1 MRKRNKLYTANK
13 WNRPLFAEGID
24 REHQNVFDGMFSST
38 LNTSSKPGIFG
49 TSSGLNYQ
57 APQLTKPNTSL
68 SIDWNNPVKANQQ
81 TLNSQSLVNNFTTEA
96 SKNNPYFDYDT
107 STSQSTS
114 GMSSGLRAGL
124 GIAAAAGSAIGRSDK
139 YKNGIY
145 DTLDPMY
152 HLAGGRESTIGNG
165 LSSAGVSLF
174 QAGAQSGNGY
184 LMLAGAGAK
193 VLGGLTNAAFGTKWN
208 KENINKIESNT
219 SNLRASAAGLTQVGS
234 NDDFLDRAS
243 NVGSTLNFSKS
254 DVGSNGWF
262 SGDKVGKKYNKLQAS
277 QTSASN
283 YLAHAMTVGARKADN
298 ALDEKVMA
306 NVSAFGGPLD
316 GNSGAIDY
324 GFMSDYL
331 TAKNKAASVKDKMG
345 TNIFG
350 NIQSPQ
356 TMFALGGD
364 MQANGSDFTDGLSH
378 ISAGGSHEANPYDGV
393 QVGISAKN
401 GQPNLVEE
409 GETIF
414 DDYVFSRRIKVDSQ
428 TKKKFHLGKKSDLTF
443 ADVSKKLEKESLERP
458 NDAISQAGLT
468 KQMHALAEQ
477 QERQKAEE
485 QQKEAQEAFEQLPL
499 EQQQEIMQQVA
510 MQEQQDQQQ
519 EAQQTQAMQEQQA
532 QGQQTQEE
540 GQQQEP
546 QQMVDEQMQAEQQGM
561 QPQMEEQQVN
571 ACGGP
576 LNRFDKGGELKKAIY
591 KALGFYTDP
600 QFEEWQKA
608 NKLDNIDW
616 NTADKNTA
624 LWDALGNKGA
634 VLKHAMDQGYNFGA
648 YTPGSNI
655 YNLAAFNDKLDAY
668 TASKNQG
675 NTEGNYAPDKN
686 FYLGDYKTI
695 KDLEN
700 SDKYKAYTK
709 YLTDLASRAK
719 GIKFASPDAEGKWK
733 DYKDIQ
739 WGDNKLSED
748 DYNALQTLWHHT
760 KGTSTKSKGDPVP
773 LFTTDANG
781 NFGIAD
787 NAADLIA
794 KYRTDGK
801 GGIFHMTPD
810 EIARGK
816 KATNYVVNE
825 DGTINEIIGDVPK
838 DLALDNTFSWQTEDN
853 DELARY
859 YRKAPAANGKT
870 TTTPSPLG
878 DKTYAPIHKSTWGR
892 TAGLLGPVVGLGM
905 QAMGIGKPNY
915 KNIDAALEIANG
927 APAFAK
933 AKYLGNYLQYNP
945 MDIWQGQNRLNANSR
960 ATDRAILNNSSPTG
974 TKMAGLLAS
983 GYNDQIASGNLF
995 RQALEYN
1002 DAQRQKVAEFNRGTD
1017 QYNAEAFN
1025 TTSRTNA
1032 EIANSNR
1039 RFRAQ
1044 MAMENAQAKMNADNA
1059 WNQGIYGNVSS
1070 LFKGLGE
1077 WGKENAQHNM
1087 IADMAA
1093 DGLFG
1098 TMGDQY
1104 IAKDYLQPQKNRSAK
1119 GGKITKK
1126 KGKRGLTF

>member
-68 SIDWNNPVKANQQ
+68 SIDWNSPVKANQQ

-107 STSQSTS
+107 STSQGTS
-114 GMSSGLRAGL
+114 EMSSGLRAGL
-124 GIAAAAGSAIGRSDK
+124 GIAAAAGSAIGKSDK

-243 NVGSTLNFSKS
+243 NVGSTLNFNKS

-345 TNIFG
+345 ANIFG

-364 MQANGSDFTDGLSH
+364 MQANGSDFSTGLVR
-378 ISAGGSHEANPYDGV
+378 IDAGGSHSENPYDGV
-393 QVGISAKN
+393 QVGISTQN

-428 TKKKFHLGKKSDLTF
+428 TKKKFHLGNKSDLTF

-468 KQMHALAEQ
+468 KQMHILAEQ

-485 QQKEAQEAFEQLPL
+485 QQKEAQEAFEQLSP

-510 MQEQQDQQQ
+510 IQEQQAQQQ
-519 EAQQTQAMQEQQA
+519 EAQQAQAMQEQQA
-532 QGQQTQEE
+532 QEQQMQEE

-571 ACGGP
+571 ACGGS

-600 QFEEWQKA
+600 QFEEWQKN

-634 VLKHAMDQGYNFGA
+634 VLKHAMDQGYNFGT
-648 YTPGSNI
+648 YTPSASNLTFDFKHGGWGLENYDAWEGSEDAAWKEAVEKGLVKKGMDSEEIGKALSQTDAYKRGSDWLKADEANRLRYLQAI
-655 YNLAAFNDKLDAY
+655 YN
-668 TASKNQG
+668 
-675 NTEGNYAPDKN
+675 
-686 FYLGDYKTI
+686 
-695 KDLEN
+695 
-700 SDKYKAYTK
+700 
-709 YLTDLASRAK
+709 
-719 GIKFASPDAEGKWK
+719 
-733 DYKDIQ
+733 
-739 WGDNKLSED
+739 SED
-748 DYNALQTLWHHT
+748 APQAARDFAGKY
-760 KGTSTKSKGDPVP
+760 V
-773 LFTTDANG
+773 DANG
-781 NFGIAD
+781 WLKG
-787 NAADLIA
+787 A
-794 KYRTDGK
+794 KKDYQT
-801 GGIFHMTPD
+801 IFEDPNGTGVRNTHPGTYWKTPN
-810 EIARGK
+810 EILRGK

-853 DELARY
+853 DELAKY

-915 KNIDAALEIANG
+915 KSIDAALEIANG

-960 ATDRAILNNSSPTG
+960 ATDRAILNSSSPIG

-1077 WGKENAQHNM
+1077 WGRESEQSN
-1087 IADMAA
+1087 IISDMAA

-1104 IAKDYLQPQKNRSAK
+1104 IAKDYLQLQKNRSAK